1 MGWLHNLRMLDE
13 SRLGVLGRRLARLR
27 VKTLHDA
34 GVPVGV
40 LVAPII
46 PALNE
51 KDVEGIIERG
61 AARLEI
67 HHPDRHGGGAQR

>member
-1 MGWLHNLRMLDE
+1 MEIYASAPH
-13 SRLGVLGRRLARLR
+13 RRLQA
-27 VKTLHDA
+27 VKNLHDA

-51 KDVEGIIERG
+51 KDVEGIIERAAANG
-61 AARLEI
+61 ANSKGELF
-67 HHPDRHGGGAQR
+67 